1 METIRPILVVLA
13 GMLALTACAKQ
24 GADPAKVQAD
34 VTKAQAEGQEKIAV
48 AQEKFERANM
58 QANAAPANP
67 DAGGIATPAPPVSVD
82 APPSTTL
89 VAADRAARLA
99 DAQFDLDKAKAEQA
113 YNVALAR
120 CEDRVGDANKA
131 CRDLA
136 KSTYD
141 SAIDSAKA
149 KTRMTHP

>member
-1 METIRPILVVLA
+1 MKSIRPMLIVFA
-13 GMLALTACAKQ
+13 GALALTACAKQ

-34 VTKAQAEGQEKIAV
+34 VTKAQTEGQEKIAV
-48 AQEKFERANM
+48 AQEKFERAKM
-58 QANAAPANP
+58 EANATPVNA
-67 DAGGIATPAPPVSVD
+67 DAGGTATPAPPVSVD
-82 APPSTTL
+82 APPSTAL
-89 VAADRAARLA
+89 VTTDPAARLA

-141 SAIDSAKA
+141 SAVDSAKA
-149 KTRMTHP
+149 KTRMDHP